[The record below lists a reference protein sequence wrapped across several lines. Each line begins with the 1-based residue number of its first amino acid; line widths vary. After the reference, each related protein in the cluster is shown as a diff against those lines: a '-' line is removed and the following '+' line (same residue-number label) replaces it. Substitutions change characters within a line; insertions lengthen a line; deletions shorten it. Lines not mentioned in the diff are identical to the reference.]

1 MRHELLGNLR
11 RRPNGPAEFVADGLR
26 VIALVCIVVAGIG
39 WGPLGAVSLA
49 FVSAAMLLPRALGVR
64 PGFDIAYGVIALVSV
79 WSSVTDLYV
88 TVKWWDIPMHFLMN
102 GLAAAVGYML
112 FERARVVAAASTL
125 PRPLLS
131 TTLVTTAIGLSLG
144 TFWEMFEWFGKTFI
158 DGEIYVGYRD
168 TIGDIVWGGLGSLIA
183 GLLMPVLI
191 AHPRRAAPTGDAAH
205 GADADRAATASD
217 GPPPRPVA

>member
-1 MRHELLGNLR
+1 MRHELLANLR

-144 TFWEMFEWFGKTFI
+144 TFWEMFEWFGKNFI
-158 DGEIYVGYRD
+158 DGDIYVGYTD
-168 TIGDIVWGGLGSLIA
+168 SIGDLVWGFIGSVLA
-183 GLLMPVLI
+183 GLAMPWFS
-191 AHPRRAAPTGDAAH
+191 ARPRRGRAEDGAAASGST
-205 GADADRAATASD
+205 AATD
-217 GPPPRPVA
+217 GPPSSSVR